1 MRLQVGM
8 DLVAVADVEEAVRVH
23 ADRYLTRIY
32 SARELDDCLDAAP
45 PLAAERL
52 AARFAAK
59 EATIKMLQTGD
70 EPIPWNTIEVVR
82 SASGAPELALSGRA
96 AELANAAQLT
106 DLAVSLTHEHAY
118 AAAVVVAQSE
128 PSRPQRC

>member
-1 MRLQVGM
+1 MRLLVGM
-8 DLVAVADVEEAVRVH
+8 DLAAVADVEEAVRVH

-32 SARELDDCLDAAP
+32 TSRELGDCLDAP
-45 PLAAERL
+45 PALAAERL

-59 EATIKMLQTGD
+59 EAAMKVLRPLSENDD

-82 SASGAPELALSGRA
+82 GDSGAPMLALSGRA
-96 AELANAAQLT
+96 AELASAAHVT
-106 DLAVSLTHEHAY
+106 DLAVSLTHERAY

-128 PSRPQRC
+128 TA